1 MGANTFGTHFQITTF
16 GESHGLAMG
25 VVVEGCP
32 AGVPFSQT
40 LLKEKMERRRPGY
53 FPWTSSRKEPDEPE
67 LLSGVFEERTLGTPL
82 ALIVKN
88 KNFRS
93 KDYQNIKNQAR
104 PGHADDVWKEKFG
117 FTDYRGGGRASGR
130 ETTGRVLGGAV
141 AEMFLKTLY
150 KSLTVTAFPVQIG
163 PFIRTSDSIN
173 APPASTYIPI
183 EIENF
188 GFKSLANKGPRSYK
202 KVIPSGYKKKWFGS
216 QTKEVED
223 FLIQKKSEGLSY
235 GGTIRLEI
243 GKPPAGLGQP
253 VFRKLKSDMA
263 SAFLSIG
270 ACYEVSLGDV
280 PFSSEQDKKSKFSS
294 ININEIEGSQLH
306 NKSKDAVYG
315 GIRGGISTGEKI
327 IFQLKFKPPASVLD
341 IAKKGRH
348 DPCIVPRAVVVVEAM
363 AWLVMADHILWS
375 RQDRLSDSV

>member
-16 GESHGLAMG
+16 GESHGPAMG

-32 AGVPFSQT
+32 AGVPFSQN
-40 LLKEKMERRRPGY
+40 LLKEKMELRRPGY

-67 LLSGVFEERTLGTPL
+67 LLSGVFEGYTLGTPL
-82 ALIVKN
+82 TLIVKN
-88 KNFRS
+88 TNMRP
-93 KDYQNIKNQAR
+93 KDYQTIKNQAR
-104 PGHADDVWKEKFG
+104 VGHADDVWKKKFG

-130 ETTGRVLGGAV
+130 ETTGRVLGGTI

-173 APPASTYIPI
+173 SPPS
-183 EIENF
+183 
-188 GFKSLANKGPRSYK
+188 S
-202 KVIPSGYKKKWFGS
+202 KWFGS

-235 GGTIRLEI
+235 GGTIKLEI
-243 GKPPAGLGQP
+243 NKPPIGLGQP

-263 SAFLSIG
+263 SAFMSIG
-270 ACYEVSLGDV
+270 ACYEISLGD
-280 PFSSEQDKKSKFSS
+280 FSFPSEKDKKTTLPFV
-294 ININEIEGSQLH
+294 NISEMEGSQLH
-306 NKSKDAVYG
+306 SKSKDAVYG

-327 IFQLKFKPPASVLD
+327 IFYIKFKPPASVLD

-363 AWLVMADHILWS
+363 AWLVIADHVLWS
-375 RQDRLSDSV
+375 RQDRLFRTD